1 MLGATNKRD
10 WTPLAESRL
19 QGSRVEDSGWKVL
32 LDRKIKDSTIEVNA
46 PRN

>member
-19 QGSRVEDSGWKVL
+19 QGSSGEDSAWRML
-32 LDRKIKDSTIEVNA
+32 LDGKIKEGFYCSY
-46 PRN
+46 